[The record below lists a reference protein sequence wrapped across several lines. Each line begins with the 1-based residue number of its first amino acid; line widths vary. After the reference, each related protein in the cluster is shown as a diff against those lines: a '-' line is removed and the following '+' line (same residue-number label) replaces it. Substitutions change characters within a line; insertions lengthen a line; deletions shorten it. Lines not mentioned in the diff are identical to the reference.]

1 MNLWWCRGK
10 MQVLREGFHFGSPQS
25 TRKSRVNSIVSSKS
39 QKVFRQKF
47 YEEHVR
53 ISQSCLLLASL
64 DTNFSPLSCSVSL
77 LDSLVIGINF
87 LFYWCHSSS
96 TLGPGHVSCCC
107 VSVILCD
114 SCLQP
119 SPGEWAALD
128 HSRCLAHNRNFN
140 ICWMNEEMNTW
151 LNESLKIHL

>member
-1 MNLWWCRGK
+1 
-10 MQVLREGFHFGSPQS
+10 MQVSRVGFHSGSPQS
-25 TRKSRVNSIVSSKS
+25 IRKGRVNFTVSSKS
-39 QKVFRQKF
+39 QKGFRQKF
-47 YEEHVR
+47 HEKHVR
-53 ISQSCLLLASL
+53 IFQSCLLLASL
-64 DTNFSPLSCSVSL
+64 DTNFSPLSCSDSL
-77 LDSLVIGINF
+77 LDSLMIGINF

-96 TLGPGHVSCCC
+96 TLGPGHVNCCC
-107 VSVILCD
+107 GSVILSD

-128 HSRCLAHNRNFN
+128 HSRCLAHNRKFT